1 MIHSLTGKR
10 EKFCQLVAA
19 DATYTDAY
27 LEAFQ
32 KPPGYDRKLAAE
44 AGSRLMASTDMV
56 LRVQELRRPVL
67 RKFRR
72 KLEYGLQK
80 ALEQCDVAWDL
91 AHAQGDAK
99 TLLKAVEMQ
108 ARLAKLLSDEFN
120 VNHRHGLLDDADTEV
135 LLSMRKEIEI
145 RRAKQKKL
153 VAIQVVNSKS
163 ISPIPP

>member
-19 DATYTDAY
+19 DATYTDSY

-32 KPPGYDRKLAAE
+32 KPPGYDRKLAPE

-56 LRVQELRRPVL
+56 IRVQELRRPVL

-91 AHAQGDAK
+91 AYAQGDAK

-153 VAIQVVNSKS
+153 VSIQVVNSKS
-163 ISPIPP
+163 ISPSPP